1 MDAFITTFINKLLSF
16 PADKLIV
23 TACDDEFSGYE
34 VAYRE
39 NDINVFSFFIYHY
52 TDSYK
57 VEITYYKGTFRN
69 TYSLTKEEYSS
80 IVDKIKAV
88 RAINSDYM
96 MNKII
101 QELDARLS

>member
-1 MDAFITTFINKLLSF
+1 MDAFITTFINKLFSF

-39 NDINVFSFFIYHY
+39 NEVNLFTFY
-52 TDSYK
+52 TYQYDDSYK
-57 VEITYYKGTFRN
+57 AEIIYDKGTFRN
-69 TYSLTKEEYSS
+69 IYSLTKEEYSS